1 MNSKPY
7 HHGDLRT
14 ALIEKAIEVIDE
26 KGVEGLSLRKVA
38 AACGVSE
45 AAPYSHF
52 ANKSELLA
60 AIESHALG
68 KFASALRES
77 LKDTAGL
84 EGLVNMGC
92 AFVMFFAHNRQYF
105 DLIYSHLNVKAGG
118 NDKNE
123 PYDIIVNYVLRLFD
137 SIDYPK
143 ELRQKTF
150 TAYFSFVQGLTMTT
164 LIDTN
169 RDDVTAMEERARDLL
184 TTNYLLFINTMP
196 TPQMPDGL
204 NEGN

>member
-1 MNSKPY
+1 MSKKTY

-52 ANKSELLA
+52 ANKKELLA
-60 AIESHALG
+60 AIESHVLD
-68 KFASALRES
+68 KFASALKES
-77 LKDTAGL
+77 LKDTDGL

-92 AFVMFFAHNRQYF
+92 AFIKFFAHNRQYF
-105 DLIYSHLNVKAGG
+105 DLIYSHLDVKAGG
-118 NDKNE
+118 DDKNE
-123 PYDIIVNYVLRLFD
+123 PYDIIVAYMLRLFD
-137 SIDYPK
+137 SMDYPK
-143 ELRQKTF
+143 ELRLKTF
-150 TAYFSFVQGLTMTT
+150 ISYFSFVQGLTMFT
-164 LIDTN
+164 LIDTD

-184 TTNYLLFINTMP
+184 STNYLLFMNTAP
-196 TPQMPDGL
+196 TLPKSDGQ